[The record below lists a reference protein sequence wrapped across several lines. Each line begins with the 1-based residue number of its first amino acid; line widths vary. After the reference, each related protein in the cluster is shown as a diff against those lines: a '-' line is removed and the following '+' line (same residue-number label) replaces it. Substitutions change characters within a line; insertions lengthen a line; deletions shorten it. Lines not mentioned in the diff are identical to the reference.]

1 MNDRDTL
8 KDHRREV
15 KIFKNR
21 IVLAAFCLVLLT
33 GLLLS
38 RLFVL
43 QVVQYEELSTKSD
56 ENRIHLKPI
65 PPTRGLI
72 YDTHGI
78 LLADNKPSFN
88 LSLIKERIK
97 DLDTT
102 VRDLASLINISEEE
116 VQGFYKRLRKRR
128 APYEPV
134 PLKHGLTEE
143 EIAIISV
150 NEQRFTGVEIEAQ
163 LVRFYPQA
171 EPFAHAVGYVGK
183 INERELKRLDP
194 QKYSGMRSI
203 GKIGVERFYE
213 EDLLGQVGYQEVETN
228 ARGRVLRVLNQQDPQ
243 PGVNLTLYLD
253 SYLQQVSYEAL
264 AGKRGAIV
272 AIEPKTG
279 GILAMVSQPSYD
291 PNLFVSGIPYKT
303 YSVLRDHPDRPL
315 YNRAS
320 LGEYP
325 PASTIK
331 PMLAL
336 AALDLGVREPSF
348 KIFDPGYYKLPNKP
362 RLYRNWKRGGH
373 GWVNLERAVYVSND
387 TYFYDLALNMGID
400 DLHDYLTKFGLGKR
414 TAMDVAEQRPG
425 LIPSREWK
433 EGVKGVPWFPGETLI
448 SGIGQGYM
456 LSTPLQLATATAVI
470 ANRGK
475 WIQPKLLKSA
485 SGEIKREL
493 PTAPES
499 IEVSNPAYWDFV
511 NESMRKV
518 VHDPRGTANYR
529 IGKDLQYTMAGKTG
543 TAQVVGIKQNERYD
557 AKKLKKIHHDHGL
570 FIAFAPIE
578 NPQIAI
584 AVIVENGG
592 GGSSAAAPVARKV
605 LDAYLLPK
613 LAEQRLA
620 VSKSE

>member
-1 MNDRDTL
+1 MIDRDTL

-15 KIFKNR
+15 KIFKTR
-21 IVLAAFCLVLLT
+21 IILATFCLVILT

-38 RLFVL
+38 RLFFL

-72 YDTHGI
+72 YDTHGL

-97 DLDTT
+97 DLDAT
-102 VRDLASLINISEEE
+102 VRDLAQLINIPEEDA
-116 VQGFYKRLRKRR
+116 QGFYKRLRKKR

-150 NEQRFTGVEIEAQ
+150 NEQRFSGVEIEAQ
-163 LVRFYPQA
+163 LVRYYPQSV
-171 EPFAHAVGYVGK
+171 PFAHTVGYVGK
-183 INERELKRLDP
+183 INERELKKLDP

-203 GKIGVERFYE
+203 GKIGIERFYE
-213 EDLLGQVGYQEVETN
+213 SDLLGQVGFQEVETN
-228 ARGRVLRVLNQQDPQ
+228 ARGRVLRVLHQQDPQ

-253 SYLQQVSYEAL
+253 SYLQQVAFETL

-291 PNLFVSGIPYKT
+291 PNLFVTGIPYKT
-303 YSVLRDHPDRPL
+303 YSGLRDHPDRPL

-336 AALDLGVREPSF
+336 AALDLGVTIPSNR
-348 KIFDPGYYKLPNKP
+348 IFDPGYYKLPNER

-387 TYFYDLALNMGID
+387 TYFYDLALKMGID

-425 LIPSREWK
+425 LLPSREWK
-433 EGVKGVPWFPGETLI
+433 EGAKGVPWFPGETII

-456 LSTPLQLATATAVI
+456 LATPLQLATAMAVL
-470 ANRGK
+470 ANKGN
-475 WIQPKLLKSA
+475 WIRPKLLKSA
-485 SGEIKREL
+485 SAKIKREL
-493 PTAPES
+493 PVDPEP
-499 IEVSNPAYWDFV
+499 ILVSNPSYWDFV
-511 NESMRKV
+511 DEAMRKV
-518 VHDPRGTANYR
+518 VHDPRGTASYK
-529 IGKDLQYTMAGKTG
+529 IGKDLQYTIAGKTG

-570 FIAFAPIE
+570 FVAFAPIE

-584 AVIVENGG
+584 AVVVENG
-592 GGSSAAAPVARKV
+592 GGSSAAVPLARKV
-605 LDAYLLPK
+605 LDAYLLPR

-620 VSKSE
+620 VSKPE

>member
-1 MNDRDTL
+1 MYDRDTL

-21 IVLAAFCLVLLT
+21 IILAAFCLVLLT
-33 GLLLS
+33 GLLIS
-38 RLFVL
+38 RLFFL
-43 QVVQYEELSTKSD
+43 QVIQFEELSTKSD

-72 YDTHGI
+72 YDTHGL

-97 DLDTT
+97 DLDDT
-102 VRDLASLINISEEE
+102 VKELVKLIDISEEE
-116 VQGFYKRLRKRR
+116 VKGFYKRLHKRR

-134 PLKHGLTEE
+134 PLKHDLTEE

-150 NEQRFTGVEIEAQ
+150 NEQRFSGVEIEAQ
-163 LVRFYPQA
+163 LVRYYPQT
-171 EPFAHAVGYVGK
+171 EPFAHVVGYVGK
-183 INERELKRLDP
+183 INERELKKLDP
-194 QKYSGMRSI
+194 QQYSGMRSI
-203 GKIGVERFYE
+203 GKIGIERFYE

-228 ARGRVLRVLNQQDPQ
+228 ARGRVLRVLNQQDPK

-253 SYLQQVSYEAL
+253 SYLQQICYEAL
-264 AGKRGAIV
+264 AGKKGAIV

-291 PNLFVSGIPYKT
+291 PNLFVSGIPYNT
-303 YSVLRDHPDRPL
+303 YSALRDHPDRPL

-336 AALDLGVREPSF
+336 AALDLGVREPSY

-400 DLHDYLTKFGLGKR
+400 DLHDYLTKFGLGQR

-433 EGVKGVPWFPGETLI
+433 QGVKGVPWFPGETLI

-456 LSTPLQLATATAVI
+456 LATPLQLATATAVV
-470 ANRGK
+470 ANKGK
-475 WIQPKLLKSA
+475 WIQPRLLKSA

-499 IEVSNPAYWDFV
+499 IKVSNPAYWDFV

-584 AVIVENGG
+584 AVVVENGG
-592 GGSSAAAPVARKV
+592 GGSSAAAPVARQV

-620 VSKSE
+620 ASKPE